1 MDPLRDLQAG
11 AVHITLHSILDQV
24 SEAITATL
32 VVMTTD
38 RDTTE
43 TTIETECA
51 NKTLDTTREIKTT
64 RTGMTTI
71 RTDTGLTT
79 EDDQIKHQYHRNQPK
94 AQITFEYTNQN
105 LLEMMQTVRDFINF
119 MKANPS
125 DREQYETNK
134 IIKRREYGNEVN
146 ESDIHSSN
154 LDQLQQL
161 VNEDTDLVFDALVAA
176 DYINEIECTDGSNN
190 QNA

>member
-1 MDPLRDLQAG
+1 MDPLTDCQAG

-43 TTIETECA
+43 TTIETERT

-79 EDDQIKHQYHRNQPK
+79 EDDQIN
-94 AQITFEYTNQN
+94 TN
-105 LLEMMQTVRDFINF
+105 TT
-119 MKANPS
+119 
-125 DREQYETNK
+125 ETNLRHK
-134 IIKRREYGNEVN
+134 
-146 ESDIHSSN
+146 SHSN
-154 LDQLQQL
+154 TL
-161 VNEDTDLVFDALVAA
+161 TKT
-176 DYINEIECTDGSNN
+176 C
-190 QNA
+190 